1 MLYVYMQSYDY
12 DRQALPLFRCTL
24 LLLKDLLSIIPLQ
37 QIDQQVLRDLERPNV
52 FAESGLIHTIY
63 HEHAAFTLDG

>member
-12 DRQALPLFRCTL
+12 DRQARPLFRCSL

-37 QIDQQVLRDLERPNV
+37 QIE
-52 FAESGLIHTIY
+52 
-63 HEHAAFTLDG
+63 